1 METLTLAVE
10 PRQTLGKGES
20 GRIRRNG
27 RVPGIFY
34 GPGNQ
39 ATSLSFNGRE
49 FQLKIAGLEG
59 SHLIQLTSPYPALQ
73 DKIVILKE
81 VQRHPLTSKVLH
93 VDLYEV
99 DVNKTITVAV
109 PLHFVGKAEGVTA
122 GGVLLTS
129 MREISVEC
137 LPLNIPEFLEIDVS
151 HLKIND
157 SIHLEDIVLPPG
169 AKAVFD
175 TNETVVTITPPIAEE
190 EAPAAPEAE
199 GAAAAEQ
206 AATPAEEEEK

>member
-10 PRQTLGKGES
+10 PRQVLGKEES

-39 ATSLSFNGRE
+39 ATSLSFDSRE
-49 FQLKIAGLEG
+49 FQLKMGGLEG
-59 SHLIQLTSPYPALQ
+59 SHLIQLTSPHPALQ

-81 VQRHPLTSKVLH
+81 IQRHPVTNKVLH

-99 DVNKTITVAV
+99 DVNKTITVTV

-137 LPLNIPEFLEIDVS
+137 LPRNIPGFVEIDVS

-157 SIHLEDIVLPPG
+157 AIHIEEIALPSG
-169 AKAVFD
+169 VKAVFE
-175 TNETVVTITPPIAEE
+175 TNEVVVTVTPPIVE
-190 EAPAAPEAE
+190 EAPAAPGAEATV
-199 GAAAAEQ
+199 AVEQ
-206 AATPAEEEEK
+206 AAAPTEGEEK

>member
-10 PRQTLGKGES
+10 PRQALGKEES

-39 ATSLSFNGRE
+39 ATSLSFDSRE
-49 FQLKIAGLEG
+49 FQLKIAGLAG
-59 SHLIQLTSPYPALQ
+59 SHLIQLTSPHPALQ

-81 VQRHPLTSKVLH
+81 VQRHPVTSKVLH

-99 DVNKTITVAV
+99 DINKTITVTV

-137 LPLNIPEFLEIDVS
+137 LPRNIPEFTEIDIS

-157 SIHLEDIVLPPG
+157 SIHIEDIVLPPG
-169 AKAVFD
+169 VKAVFD
-175 TNETVVTITPPIAEE
+175 TNEVVVTVTPPITEE
-190 EAPAAPEAE
+190 VPAAPEAVE
-199 GAAAAEQ
+199 AGAAEQ
-206 AATPAEEEEK
+206 AAAPAEEEKK